1 MFDGTVVKIVSSKK
15 STQMIVC
22 YFVANT
28 LALAKR

>member
-1 MFDGTVVKIVSSKK
+1 MFNGTVVKIVSLKK

-28 LALAKR
+28 LTLAEW